1 MNRAEEAP
9 ASFDSLRHQ
18 IHESYDALS
27 PHLQRIAQLALDDP
41 NTFAL
46 ETVVKLAASAGVQP
60 STLIRFAK
68 EFGYTGFSNMQKVF
82 KLRLIE
88 GAPVYRERIYQ
99 HRSQL
104 EAAAEDNPLAILREF
119 CDASALCLERLKET
133 VTDERLAKALEMLSA
148 AGQIYVI
155 GQRRAF
161 PVAAYFAYGLMRLE
175 MRCHLLDNVGG
186 MVPQQVA
193 TIGPDDLLVAVAFA
207 EYTPVVVEVVHDAH
221 IRGVPTLT
229 ITDVPS
235 SPLAKHGSVYFTVD
249 DADIHRFRPIAGSIS
264 LVQSLI
270 IALSYIRDAE
280 AASTGNTKASKR
292 PAGGRGRRSPRMD

>member
-1 MNRAEEAP
+1 MSQTQAAP
-9 ASFDSLRHQ
+9 ASYDSLRHE
-18 IHESYDALS
+18 IHETYDALS
-27 PHLQRIAQLALDDP
+27 PHLQRIAQLALDNP
-41 NTFAL
+41 NAFAL
-46 ETVVKLAASAGVQP
+46 ETVVNLASSTGVQP

-68 EFGYTGFSNMQKVF
+68 EFGYSGFSEMQKVF

-99 HRSQL
+99 HRNKL
-104 EAAAEDNPLAILREF
+104 EAAAEDNPLAILHEF

-133 VTDERLAKALEMLSA
+133 VPGEQLSAALEMLSKA
-148 AGQIYVI
+148 EQIYVI

-161 PVAAYFAYGLMRLE
+161 PIAAYFAYGLMRLE

-193 TIGPDDLLVAVAFA
+193 TIGPEDLLVAVAFA
-207 EYTPVVVEVVHDAH
+207 EYTPSVVEVVHDAH

-280 AASTGNTKASKR
+280 SAGAGKSAASRPTKRTRKR
-292 PAGGRGRRSPRMD
+292 KT

>member
-1 MNRAEEAP
+1 MNRAQGAP
-9 ASFDSLRHQ
+9 ASFDSLRHG
-18 IHESYDALS
+18 IHESYDSLS

-46 ETVVKLAASAGVQP
+46 ETVVNLAATAGVQP

-68 EFGYTGFSNMQKVF
+68 EFGYTGFSDMQKVF

-99 HRSQL
+99 HRNQL
-104 EAAAEDNPLAILREF
+104 EAAAGDDPLAILHEF
-119 CDASALCLERLKET
+119 CDASVLCLERLKET
-133 VTDERLAKALEMLSA
+133 VSGERLREALDMLSA
-148 AGQIYVI
+148 AEQVYVI

-175 MRCHLLDNVGG
+175 IPCHLLDNVGG

-193 TIGPDDLLVAVAFA
+193 TIGPNDLLVAVAFA
-207 EYTPVVVEVVHDAH
+207 EYTPSVVEVVHDAH
-221 IRGVPTLT
+221 IRGIPTLT

-270 IALSYIRDAE
+270 IALSYFRDAE
-280 AASTGNTKASKR
+280 TASPGKTSAGKSTR
-292 PAGGRGRRSPRMD
+292 GGRKRKA

>member
-1 MNRAEEAP
+1 MNRAQTTA
-9 ASFDSLRHQ
+9 ASYDSLRHE
-18 IHESYDALS
+18 IHETYDSLS

-68 EFGYTGFSNMQKVF
+68 EFGYTGFSDMQKIF

-104 EAAAEDNPLAILREF
+104 EAAAEDNPLGILHEF

-133 VTDERLAKALEMLSA
+133 VSGERLGEALEMLSA
-148 AGQIYVI
+148 AEQIYVI

-186 MVPQQVA
+186 MVPQQAA
-193 TIGPDDLLVAVAFA
+193 TIRPEDLLVAVAFA
-207 EYTPVVVEVVHDAH
+207 EYTPAVVEVVHDAY

-235 SPLAKHGSVYFTVD
+235 SPLAKHGSVCFTVD

-270 IALSYIRDAE
+270 IALSYFRDAE
-280 AASTGNTKASKR
+280 TTGKDKVK
-292 PAGGRGRRSPRMD
+292 PAKSGAVARGRKTRRGN